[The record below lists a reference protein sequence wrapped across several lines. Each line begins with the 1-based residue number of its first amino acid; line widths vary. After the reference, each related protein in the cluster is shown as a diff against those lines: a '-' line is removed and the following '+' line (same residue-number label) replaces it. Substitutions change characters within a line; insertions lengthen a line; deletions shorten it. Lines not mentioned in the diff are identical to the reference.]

1 MSADLFAAFGTNLS
15 SPSATEDQNT
25 KRAVPAVSSNALIPG
40 FETLEIQHQ
49 SYERP
54 SRPKQEYESLWRRD
68 DGGTDVL
75 FDATEDVPQAD
86 EDFGDFEDANAPDVD
101 HTSSSAIGFPREE
114 STNCE
119 PPQRPGSQMP
129 MHDLLGLDHA
139 DINETTTLETSNRMP
154 MSSISISALQAK
166 QPPSTV
172 PVDDDW
178 GEFSEPTTID
188 IVPLAK
194 GTKAQTQQVPVQR
207 TEVQHDRIEDEWA
220 PFDDD
225 ETESSSRLQAQ
236 KQHPGLTAPPK
247 PSALQ
252 QGRVPQAKP
261 TTTTQ
266 QSNPRSTA
274 DIRPSN
280 IPPPAILLQYLP
292 GVFDELRQTA
302 TQPVKQTP
310 GRPSSP
316 PKREIALAIIQAFT
330 VAARV
335 IAGRTLRWKRDAIL
349 VQSMRMGPAASG
361 GGGRGMKLAAIDK
374 SENLKEEKE
383 AADVVGSWGKS
394 AHLFNSTVS
403 KAGIQR
409 PLMALYLSVRPR
421 LTSGVDVLKASHA
434 CALCGINRDERVSQV
449 DVNVEDSF
457 GEYWIEYW
465 GHRDCRDFWTST
477 YVHRLHQR

>member
-1 MSADLFAAFGTNLS
+1 MSADLFAAFGANLS
-15 SPSATEDQNT
+15 SPSATEDQATN
-25 KRAVPAVSSNALIPG
+25 KAVPAVSSNVLIPG
-40 FETLEIQHQ
+40 FETLEIEHQ

-54 SRPKQEYESLWRRD
+54 SRPKQGHESLWRRD

-75 FDATEDVPQAD
+75 FDATEDAPQVD
-86 EDFGDFEDANAPDVD
+86 EDFGDFEDANALDVD
-101 HTSSSAIGFPREE
+101 QMSSSAIGRPKEE
-114 STNCE
+114 STNYE

-129 MHDLLGLDHA
+129 MHDLLGLDQA
-139 DINETTTLETSNRMP
+139 DINETAISETSNRMP
-154 MSSISISALQAK
+154 MSSISTSALQAK
-166 QPPSTV
+166 EPPSTV
-172 PVDDDW
+172 LTDDDW
-178 GEFSEPTTID
+178 GEFSEPTTVD
-188 IVPLAK
+188 PAPPAR
-194 GTKAQTQQVPVQR
+194 GTKVQTQRMPVQGP
-207 TEVQHDRIEDEWA
+207 EVQHDPVEDEWD

-225 ETESSSRLQAQ
+225 EAESSSHPQAQ
-236 KQHPGLTAPPK
+236 KQYPGLKATPK
-247 PSALQ
+247 PDALRQ
-252 QGRVPQAKP
+252 RRAPQTKP
-261 TTTTQ
+261 TTTQ
-266 QSNPRSTA
+266 QSNLGSTA

-280 IPPPAILLQYLP
+280 IPPPAILLQHLP

-310 GRPSSP
+310 GRPPSP
-316 PKREIALAIIQAFT
+316 PKREITLAIIQAFT

-349 VQSMRMGPAASG
+349 AQSMRIGPAASG

-374 SENLKEEKE
+374 SESLKEEKE
-383 AADVVGSWGKS
+383 AADVVGAWGKS

-409 PLMALYLSVRPR
+409 PLMALYLSIRPR
-421 LTSGVDVLKASHA
+421 LVSGVDVLKASHA

-457 GEYWIEYW
+457 GEYWIEHW